1 MRGTPLCLL
10 GLTVAALVALGLI
23 VLCSA
28 SGTNAARLHGGNVYF
43 FVERQFA
50 YLAVGVAVATALAFF
65 DYHKW
70 RENLAFTAFFY
81 LAVVALLG
89 LVFLFP
95 AVNGSQR
102 WINLGPIRLQ
112 PSELAKLAT
121 VIVLGVYLDRIGWR
135 VELFG
140 RGMALS
146 VALVAPLALL
156 ILFEPDFGSVMVV
169 GAAAA
174 LLMFLAGVRISH
186 LLLAGLGGGAL
197 FAFKLLT
204 NANRMGRL
212 AAFWGSGDADNPAAY
227 QVAMARVALQR
238 GGLWGV
244 GYMQSMQKHGYLPEA
259 HTDFVFAVGAEE
271 FGVVF
276 TVGVLVLFTLFFIL
290 SVYIAHHAADR
301 FGRLL
306 AYGMSFVIFFQA
318 CFNIG
323 VVCEALPTKGM
334 ALPFFSYGGTN
345 LVSAFFA
352 VGVIL
357 SVGIHSASDVKRRVR
372 RAAKT

>member
-1 MRGTPLCLL
+1 MYLL
-10 GLTVAALVALGLI
+10 GLTVAALVAVGLI

-50 YLAVGVAVATALAFF
+50 YLAAGLAVAAALAFF

-70 RENLAFTAFFY
+70 RENLALTALFY
-81 LAVVALLG
+81 LGVVVLLG

-121 VIVLGVYLDRIGWR
+121 VVVLGVYLDRIGWR

-156 ILFEPDFGSVMVV
+156 VLLEPDFGSVMVIGV
-169 GAAAA
+169 AAA
-174 LLMFLAGVRISH
+174 LLMFLAGVRLSH
-186 LLLAGLGGGAL
+186 LLLAGLGAGAL

-212 AAFWGSGDADNPAAY
+212 AAFWGAGDVDNPAAY

-276 TVGVLVLFTLFFIL
+276 TIGVLVLFTLFFIL

-301 FGRLL
+301 FGRFL
-306 AYGMSFVIFFQA
+306 AYGMAFIIFFQA

-334 ALPFFSYGGTN
+334 TLPFFSYGGTN

-357 SVGIHSASDVKRRVR
+357 SVGIHSASDVKRRVKR
-372 RAAKT
+372 MAKT